1 MKKKEKG
8 IISKQIYFCNI
19 SHFYLFIL
27 GSTLDTFP
35 LSIGK
40 ETITLKLNKMIT
52 VCISYLFMIGNP
64 VQETGKAVREVRDH
78 NPAKSDFFIFLGE
91 KKFN

>member
-1 MKKKEKG
+1 MFSNNGKKEKG
-8 IISKQIYFCNI
+8 IIIISKQIYFCNV

-40 ETITLKLNKMIT
+40 ETIALKIKQND
-52 VCISYLFMIGNP
+52 LF
-64 VQETGKAVREVRDH
+64 
-78 NPAKSDFFIFLGE
+78 L
-91 KKFN
+91 